1 MTCAEA
7 FDEILEADL
16 EVLQGLGKG
25 PLVRHLRECPGCAA
39 RARAVLAGAGAL
51 GLELSGRVPALDL
64 DGLLD
69 QALDPGRGRARIV
82 SIPRRALGFGLIPLA
97 AAAALV
103 SLFLRTEPNLPGDPL
118 PPSPSVSAS
127 LDVGVPEGRN
137 VAVLATNDPDITV
150 LWLF

>member
-7 FDEILEADL
+7 FDEILEADV

-25 PLVRHLRECPGCAA
+25 PLVRHLRECPRCAT

-51 GLELSGRVPALDL
+51 GLEMSEHVPALDL
-64 DGLLD
+64 DALLD
-69 QALDPGRGRARIV
+69 QALDPGRNRARIV
-82 SIPRRALGFGLIPLA
+82 SIRRRALGFGLIPLA

-118 PPSPSVSAS
+118 PPSPAVSAS

>member
-7 FDEILEADL
+7 FDEILEADV
-16 EVLQGLGKG
+16 EVLRGMGEM
-25 PLVRHLRECPGCAA
+25 PLALHLRECPRCAA

-51 GLELSGRVPALDL
+51 GQEMAERVPGPDL
-64 DGLLD
+64 DALLD
-69 QALDPGRGRARIV
+69 QALDPGRNRTRALP
-82 SIPRRALGFGLIPLA
+82 IPRRALGLTLIPLA

-103 SLFLRTEPNLPGDPL
+103 SLFLRTEPSLPGDSQ
-118 PPSPSVSAS
+118 PPSPAVSTG